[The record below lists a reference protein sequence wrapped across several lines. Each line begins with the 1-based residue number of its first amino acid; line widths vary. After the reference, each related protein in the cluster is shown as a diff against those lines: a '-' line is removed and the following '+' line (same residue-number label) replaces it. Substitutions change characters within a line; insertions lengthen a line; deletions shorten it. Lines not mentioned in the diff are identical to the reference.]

1 MDLVF
6 LNRCYWPD
14 VEATGQL
21 LTELCSDLARGHQVT
36 VIAGQPNFVD
46 VASRRLI
53 EREVHDGVNIIRV
66 RNSRFSKKSLV
77 GRILG
82 LSGYLLL
89 AAWSAFTQRRPD
101 VIVTETDPPV
111 LGALGALL
119 KAWHR
124 CGLVYY
130 LQDLYPEVGLTLGK
144 LRPGPLAW
152 FLRWATQFGL
162 RHADRIVVLGEDMRR
177 RVLDRGIP
185 SEKIVIIPNWVDI
198 GIVRPL
204 CGANRLRKDWGLDAC
219 FVVMY
224 SGNLGLS
231 QNLEQILL
239 AARELREEGER
250 SGGNPPVHFLFVGE
264 GAAKARLE
272 ARAAEWSLDNV
283 SFRPYQPK
291 EALSESLGVADVH
304 LIPLQKGLAGCI
316 VPSKLY
322 GILAAGKPYIAAVDA
337 DSEVARIT
345 NEAKTG
351 LVIQPDSA
359 AELVAAVRWC
369 LAHGD
374 ELATMGQTGRQVA
387 AANFDRSI
395 ATADFER
402 VVCAVCPPRA
412 AEGAMLSLPVRCST
426 NGHGRVGP
434 GKHATRAAALGFAL
448 AAAKTTI

>member
-1 MDLVF
+1 
-6 LNRCYWPD
+6 
-14 VEATGQL
+14 
-21 LTELCSDLARGHQVT
+21 
-36 VIAGQPNFVD
+36 
-46 VASRRLI
+46 
-53 EREVHDGVNIIRV
+53 
-66 RNSRFSKKSLV
+66 
-77 GRILG
+77 
-82 LSGYLLL
+82 
-89 AAWSAFTQRRPD
+89 

-162 RHADRIVVLGEDMRR
+162 RHADRVVVLGEDMRR

-185 SEKIVIIPNWVDI
+185 SEKIVIIPNWVDV

-204 CGANRLRKDWGLDAC
+204 CGDNRLHKEWGLDGR

-239 AARELREEGER
+239 AARELRDESERCGESPEKGDCPSEDKGTVPFFR
-250 SGGNPPVHFLFVGE
+250 ASLPVHFLFVGE

-322 GILAAGKPYIAAVDA
+322 GILAAGKPYVAAVDA

-345 NEAKTG
+345 TEEKTG
-351 LVIQPDSA
+351 LVIPPDSTN
-359 AELVAAVRWC
+359 ELVAAVRWC
-369 LAHGD
+369 LAHRD
-374 ELATMGQTGRQVA
+374 ELAAMGEKGRQVA

-395 ATADFER
+395 ATANFER
-402 VVCAVCPPRA
+402 VVCSVCPPRA
-412 AEGAMLSLPVRCST
+412 TESAVLSRPVR
-426 NGHGRVGP
+426 GRETP
-434 GKHATRAAALGFAL
+434 RKHAPPAL
-448 AAAKTTI
+448 AAEPTA

>member
-21 LTELCSDLARGHQVT
+21 LTELCSDLARRHQVT

-46 VASRRLI
+46 VAGRLLI

-66 RNSRFSKKSLV
+66 RNSRFSKKSLA

-89 AAWSAFTQRRPD
+89 AAWSAFAQRRPD

-162 RHADRIVVLGEDMRR
+162 RHADRVVVLGEDMRQ
-177 RVLDRGIP
+177 RVLERGIP
-185 SEKIVIIPNWVDI
+185 AEKIVIIPNWVDVS
-198 GIVRPL
+198 IVRPL
-204 CGANRLRKDWGLDAC
+204 GGDNRLRKEWGLDGR

-239 AARELREEGER
+239 AARGLRDQDER
-250 SGGNPPVHFLFVGE
+250 CGAGPPVQFLFVGE
-264 GAAKARLE
+264 GAAKARLQ
-272 ARAAEWSLDNV
+272 ALAAEWSLDNV

-291 EALSESLGVADVH
+291 EALSESLGVADVGGKNGLRNPSEQH
-304 LIPLQKGLAGCI
+304 RGTRRRSPLVFG
-316 VPSKLY
+316 
-322 GILAAGKPYIAAVDA
+322 
-337 DSEVARIT
+337 
-345 NEAKTG
+345 
-351 LVIQPDSA
+351 
-359 AELVAAVRWC
+359 
-369 LAHGD
+369 
-374 ELATMGQTGRQVA
+374 
-387 AANFDRSI
+387 
-395 ATADFER
+395 
-402 VVCAVCPPRA
+402 PR
-412 AEGAMLSLPVRCST
+412 R
-426 NGHGRVGP
+426 
-434 GKHATRAAALGFAL
+434 
-448 AAAKTTI
+448 

>member
-1 MDLVF
+1 LDLLF

-21 LTELCSDLARGHQVT
+21 LTELCGDLARRHHVT
-36 VIAGQPNFVD
+36 VIAGQPNFVQ
-46 VASRRLI
+46 VSSQRLI
-53 EREVHDGVNIIRV
+53 QRETHEGVQIVRV
-66 RNSRFSKKSLV
+66 RNSRFSKRSFA
-77 GRILG
+77 GRVFG

-89 AAWSAFTQRRPD
+89 ATWSAFTQRRPD

-111 LGALGALL
+111 LGALGGLL

-144 LRPGPLAW
+144 LRPGPLTW
-152 FLRWATQFGL
+152 LLRWATQFGL

-185 SEKIVIIPNWVDI
+185 PEKIVIVPNWVDVKRI
-198 GIVRPL
+198 RPL
-204 CGANRLRKDWGLDAC
+204 REETPLRKQWGLDGR

-224 SGNLGLS
+224 AGNLGLS
-231 QNLEQILL
+231 QNLEQTLV
-239 AARELREEGER
+239 AAREFRDRAKQDGTGL
-250 SGGNPPVHFLFVGE
+250 PIYFLFVGD
-264 GAAKARLE
+264 GAAKARLQ

-291 EALSESLGVADVH
+291 EAMTETLAAADVH
-304 LIPLQKGLAGCI
+304 LVPLHKGLAGCI

-322 GILAAGKPYIAAVDA
+322 GILAASKPYIAAVDA

-345 NEAKTG
+345 HAEKTG
-351 LVIQPDSA
+351 HAIPPDDA

-369 LAHGD
+369 ADHPD
-374 ELATMGQTGRQVA
+374 ELSAMGQRGRKLA
-387 AANFDRSI
+387 ESTFDRAI
-395 ATADFER
+395 ATASFER
-402 VVCAVCPPRA
+402 VVVDACPPRA
-412 AEGAMLSLPVRCST
+412 AEPAIL
-426 NGHGRVGP
+426 
-434 GKHATRAAALGFAL
+434 AL
-448 AAAKTTI
+448 AAAKTTF